1 MEKDFY
7 TYAYLR
13 KGDRTP
19 YYVGKGRGKR
29 AYDRHTHR
37 VKVPDDR
44 DRIIF
49 LKENI
54 SEKEAWDYEREM
66 IQFYGRKDLGTGI
79 LRNLSDGGE
88 GPANPSPESRKKN
101 SERNKKAYANGTNP
115 LSRLTKEE
123 RIKYGKIAAK
133 SRRESQWLKD
143 NPEYNGGSLGRTSE
157 QHSADSARA
166 AQKGIVQ
173 WSKDKWENDPEW
185 AAEQTERARQIGL
198 RNAELGIGIC
208 GLTKEERSAN
218 TKALFEGEDAEY
230 HRQRCSNIGKDN
242 YAKGIGIADPEVR
255 KKCVEIN
262 LERTGHDFT
271 VRDPDGKIHTGHG
284 IKPFARKHG
293 LPMESF
299 NALVYGRTPKLMG
312 WTLPNYD
319 EYQVLNLLREGKT
332 KEEVEKIV
340 GYGITNL
347 SNHFPKPKEGHKY
360 CYCCFEELPLSDF
373 NKDKTRNDG
382 LRERCRKCCMKPEE
396 RKRREL
402 KEKGLRECK
411 TCEKVL
417 PISDFYVGKSRCKC
431 CQSIKYKR
439 PEIEKTCPC
448 CGTSF
453 IVTNPNYKYCTP
465 ICKNKS
471 KPYRYVKKR
480 PTFPTPKEGHKWCP
494 CCKQELP
501 FSAFWK
507 DKSRKDGC
515 ASQCKCCKSK

>member
-1 MEKDFY
+1 VVDNTFY

-13 KGDRTP
+13 SKDSKTAKAGTP
-19 YYVGKGRGKR
+19 YYIGKGHGNR
-29 AYDRHTHR
+29 AYNRHRRTPVPKDRS
-37 VKVPDDR
+37 K
-44 DRIIF
+44 IIF
-49 LKENI
+49 LKENV
-54 SEKEAWDYEREM
+54 SEKEAFAHEREM
-66 IQFYGRKDLGTGI
+66 ILFYGRKDIGTGI
-79 LRNLSDGGE
+79 LMNWTDGGE
-88 GPANPSPESRKKN
+88 GTSNPSPETRERMIKN
-101 SERNKKAYANGTNP
+101 RAEA
-115 LSRLTKEE
+115 
-123 RIKYGKIAAK
+123 
-133 SRRESQWLKD
+133 LKD
-143 NPEYNGGSLGRTSE
+143 RPEMLGGSLGRTPE

-173 WSKDKWENDPEW
+173 WTKEQRENNPEW
-185 AAEQTERARQIGL
+185 VEKQREISRQTALKNI
-198 RNAELGIGIC
+198 ELGIGIAA
-208 GLTKEERSAN
+208 LTTEQRSAN
-218 TKALFEGEDAEY
+218 TKALFEGENGDSFRKLLSEK
-230 HRQRCSNIGKDN
+230 GKKQ
-242 YAKGIGIADPEVR
+242 YAQGIGIADPEVR

-312 WTLPNYD
+312 WTLPDYD

-382 LRERCRKCCMKPEE
+382 LRENCRKCCMKPEE

-402 KEKGLRECK
+402 KEKGLKECK
-411 TCEKVL
+411 TCGEIL
-417 PISDFYVGKSRCKC
+417 PFTEFYVGKSHCKSC
-431 CQSIKYKR
+431 TAIKYKK
-439 PEIEKTCPC
+439 PDIEKKCPC
-448 CGTSF
+448 CGKSF

-465 ICKNKS
+465 TCKNKS
-471 KPYRYVKKR
+471 KPSRYVKKR
-480 PTFPTPKEGHKWCP
+480 PTFPTPKEGHKWCT

-501 FSAFWK
+501 FSEFWK
-507 DKSRKDGC
+507 DKSHKDGY
-515 ASQCKCCKSK
+515 ATQCKSCKSKK

>member
-1 MEKDFY
+1 MEKIFY

-13 KGDRTP
+13 KVDRTP
-19 YYVGKGRGKR
+19 YYIGKGKGKR

-49 LKENI
+49 LKENV

-88 GPANPSPESRKKN
+88 GPSNPSPETRKRNAETSRIQ
-101 SERNKKAYANGTNP
+101 YQMGIGIGG
-115 LSRLTKEE
+115 LTKEQEE
-123 RIKYGKIAAK
+123 RRKENARKGKAEWDK
-133 SRRESQWLKD
+133 LH
-143 NPEYNGGSLGRTSE
+143 PEMCGGSLGRTPE

-166 AQKGIVQ
+166 AQKGIVK
-173 WSKDKWENDPEW
+173 WIKDKWENDPEW
-185 AAEQTERARQIGL
+185 AAEQRERSRQIGL
-198 RNAELGIGIC
+198 RNAEQGIGIA
-208 GLTKEERSAN
+208 GLTKEQRSAN
-218 TKALFEGEDAEY
+218 SKALYEGENGDYYRKLLSE
-230 HRQRCSNIGKDN
+230 RGKKQ
-242 YAKGIGIADPEVR
+242 YAQGIGIASEEAKQKSR
-255 KKCVEIN
+255 ETN

-312 WTLPNYD
+312 WTLPDYD

-417 PISDFYVGKSRCKC
+417 PISDFYVGKSRCKS
-431 CQSIKYKR
+431 CQSIKYKK
-439 PEIEKTCPC
+439 PKIEKNCAYC
-448 CGTSF
+448 EQSF
-453 IVTNPNYKYCTP
+453 IAVKSDQKYCSST
-465 ICKNKS
+465 CKNNARPPKV
-471 KPYRYVKKR
+471 YIKKR
-480 PTFPTPKEGHKWCP
+480 PTFPPAKEGHKWCP